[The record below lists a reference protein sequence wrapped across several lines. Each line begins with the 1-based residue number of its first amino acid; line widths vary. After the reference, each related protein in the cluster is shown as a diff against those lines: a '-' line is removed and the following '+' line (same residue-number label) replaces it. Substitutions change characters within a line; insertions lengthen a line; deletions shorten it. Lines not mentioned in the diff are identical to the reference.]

1 MTPKRRPLN
10 TLGYGFISGEYLP
23 EGGDEYYFRDRQQLT
38 AYTYRPLTA
47 DEIGLLERNGNRSP
61 NWEDVWVTDRFL
73 PDQIRESTFY
83 GRVRIGDMEES
94 FLDFRDLHLPIGI
107 YNSVIVS
114 SDIGGYNAIHHVR
127 YMAHF
132 ILGDEVMLFN
142 INEMET
148 SSNAKFGNG
157 ILKEGDAESSL
168 IQLELCNE
176 NGGRAVLP
184 FEGMQASDVYL
195 WTRRRHDRQL
205 QSRFREI
212 TFRRFDTRRGYYSV
226 VGHRT
231 VIKNS
236 DTIKD
241 VKIGTDAY
249 IKGVNKLKNVTINS
263 IAGAYTQIGE
273 GCELV
278 NGIIGHGCRIFYG
291 VKAVRFI
298 LCSFS
303 QLKYGA
309 RLINSFLSDNSTISC
324 CEVLNSLIF
333 PAHEQHHNNSFLC
346 ASLVMGQSNM
356 AAGATVGSNHNSRG
370 ADGEIIAGRGFWPGL
385 CVSLKHNSRF
395 ASYTLIVKGDFLH
408 ELDIR
413 MPFTMVSHDVP
424 NDRIVILPAYWFLY
438 NMYALMRNTHKF
450 MSRDR
455 RSLKNQHFEYD
466 VLAPDTVNEAFH
478 ALREIERAVGKAYF
492 PELRDAEA
500 WVEKGREVLADPTA
514 VLHDREILLDNVEN
528 SKRRVVL
535 IKVRE
540 GYETYRR
547 VIAYYAAT
555 QLKAYLD
562 RHTFEDLQA
571 TYLQATDRL
580 ERVSFENVG
589 GQLIRKADL
598 EDLLDRIRSGDV
610 TEWEAIHQQYH
621 LLSSCYPQHKF
632 EHALASLL
640 EIHGMDKTDVTK
652 AHIGAWLEESVTTK
666 QWICHEILKT
676 REKDYQNAFRSMVYE
691 NEEER
696 DVVVGKLDDN
706 TFIRQQDEEYR
717 QYVRA
722 VEALDFDI

>member
-1 MTPKRRPLN
+1 MTPKRKPLN
-10 TLGYGFISGEYLP
+10 TLGYGFIRDEYLP
-23 EGGDEYYFRDRQQLT
+23 EGADEYYFRNQQQLT
-38 AYTYRPLTA
+38 EYTYRQLSA
-47 DEIGLLERNGNRSP
+47 DEVAILTRNGNYSP
-61 NWEDVWVTDRFL
+61 NWGDVWVTDRFL
-73 PDQIRESTFY
+73 PEQVQQSTFY

-114 SDIGGYNAIHHVR
+114 SDIGGYNAIHNVR

-132 ILGDEVMLFN
+132 ILGEEVMLFN

-148 SSNAKFGNG
+148 SNNAKFGNG

-195 WTRRRHDRQL
+195 WTRQRHDRLL

-226 VGHRT
+226 VCHRT

-236 DTIKD
+236 DIIKD

-249 IKGVNKLKNVTINS
+249 IKGVNKLKNVTVNS
-263 IAGAYTQIGE
+263 IAEAYTQIGE

-309 RLINSFLSDNSTISC
+309 RLINSFLADNSTISC
-324 CEVLNSLIF
+324 CEVLNSLLF

-413 MPFTMVSHDVP
+413 LPFTMVSHDVA

-438 NMYALMRNTHKF
+438 NMYALMRNNGKF
-450 MSRDR
+450 ISRDR

-466 VLAPDTVNEAFH
+466 VLAPDTVNEAFT
-478 ALREIERAVGKAYF
+478 ALHEIEIAVGKTYH
-492 PELRDAEA
+492 PEAGDPAEWGA
-500 WVEKGREVLADPTA
+500 KGKAILADATMDLREKEI
-514 VLHDREILLDNVEN
+514 VLDGVEN
-528 SKRRVVL
+528 SKRKVVL

-540 GYETYRR
+540 GYNTYRR
-547 VIAYYAAT
+547 IIAYYAAT
-555 QLKAYLD
+555 QLKAYLN
-562 RHTFEDLQA
+562 
-571 TYLQATDRL
+571 TYSFAELRADYLSRSGRM
-580 ERVSFENVG
+580 ERAGFENVG
-589 GQLIRKADL
+589 GQLIRKPDL
-598 EDLLDRIRSGDV
+598 DDLLEHIRSGELA
-610 TEWEAIHQQYH
+610 EWEAIHHQYH
-621 LLSSCYPQHKF
+621 LLSSRYLTHKF
-632 EHALASLL
+632 EHALATFL
-640 EIHGMDKTDVTK
+640 EIHD
-652 AHIGAWLEESVTTK
+652 LEKSALTPAYLDTCIAESVATK
-666 QWICHEILKT
+666 QWICGEIYKT
-676 REKDYQNAFRSMVYE
+676 RAKDYQNPFRTMVYE
-691 NEEER
+691 NDEER
-696 DVVVGKLDDN
+696 DIVIGRLEDN
-706 TFIRQQDEEYR
+706 AFIRQQQDEYERYTESITGIR
-717 QYVRA
+717 P
-722 VEALDFDI
+722 I